1 MTSPTNKHASRSAEA
16 EAPTSYS
23 YVVEVC
29 SQDSLPGRDSEAE
42 RGTAGNGSCMEYA
55 TEHYIW
61 LVIQLILYFV
71 TAPIALY
78 CPLKQKFEWYLLI
91 PMAFFLIF
99 DGWFVKSDYSKR
111 SVEECLADIRSMC
124 TYVSYYIPAAAVILS
139 FSNGC
144 VLRAVHKE
152 DCFALVLIAMG
163 VGASAIAM
171 MWVPIPRYFDEN
183 REPTKE
189 LKMCYLVVC
198 FMEKVAIIF
207 VLAGL
212 FRLGRAILEMEED
225 RCP

>member
-1 MTSPTNKHASRSAEA
+1 
-16 EAPTSYS
+16 
-23 YVVEVC
+23 
-29 SQDSLPGRDSEAE
+29 
-42 RGTAGNGSCMEYA
+42 MEYA
-55 TEHYIW
+55 TEHYRW

-91 PMAFFLIF
+91 PMAFFLAF
-99 DGWFVKSDYSKR
+99 DVWFVWSKHSKR
-111 SVEECLADIRSMC
+111 TVQECLADIRSMC

-207 VLAGL
+207 VLAASSDLGGL
-212 FRLGRAILEMEED
+212 F
-225 RCP
+225 